1 MAWQRLCS
9 AAEVPDGALLPLQVQ
24 GVKILVARID
34 DAFVAFPP
42 LCPHM
47 AEPLEQSG
55 LYADGVLTCTKH
67 IWQWELKT
75 GSPMGE
81 AEKPL
86 MQYPIKREGDTVW
99 IDIER
104 ELTYEYDV

>member
-1 MAWQRLCS
+1 MGWHRACS
-9 AAEVPDGALLPLQVQ
+9 AAEVPNGRLLGVEVE

-34 DAFVAFPP
+34 DAFAAFPP

-47 AEPLEQSG
+47 AEPLETSG
-55 LYADGVLTCTKH
+55 ICADGVLTCTKH

-75 GSPMGE
+75 GAPVGE

-86 MQYPIKREGDTVW
+86 LHYPTKLEADALW
-99 IDIER
+99 IHFER
-104 ELTYEYDV
+104 ELTYDYDD

>member
-1 MAWQRLCS
+1 MGWHRACS
-9 AAEVPDGALLPLQVQ
+9 AAEVPNGGLLGVELE

-47 AEPLEQSG
+47 AEPLETSG
-55 LYADGVLTCTKH
+55 ICADGVLTCTKH

-75 GSPMGE
+75 GAPMGE

-86 MQYPIKREGDTVW
+86 LHYPIKLEGDALW
-99 IDIER
+99 IDFER
-104 ELTYEYDV
+104 ELTYDYGD

>member
-1 MAWQRLCS
+1 MSWQRVCS
-9 AAEVPDGALLPLQVQ
+9 AADVPDGGLLPVTLQ
-24 GVKILVARID
+24 GVKILVARVE

-47 AEPLEQSG
+47 AEPLETSG
-55 LYADGVLTCTKH
+55 ICADGVLTCTKH

-75 GSPMGE
+75 GAPVGE

-86 MQYPIKREGDTVW
+86 LLYPIKVEGDAVW
-99 IDIER
+99 VDFER
-104 ELTYEYDV
+104 ELTYEYED